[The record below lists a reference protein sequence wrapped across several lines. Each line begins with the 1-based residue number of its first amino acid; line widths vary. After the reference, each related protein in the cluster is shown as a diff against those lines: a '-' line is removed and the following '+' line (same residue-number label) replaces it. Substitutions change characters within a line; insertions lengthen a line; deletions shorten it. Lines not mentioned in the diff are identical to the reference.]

1 MADCNYTSNPK
12 VYGQYGEVV
21 MFATKINKEINH
33 VTRKT
38 KLRFN
43 YEGVQLPRAQGNR
56 LHGSRCAD
64 SNGARVALVRRRRSG
79 AWSWGRA
86 VGRVIDRRI
95 CRGT

>member
-1 MADCNYTSNPK
+1 MADCYYTSNPK
-12 VYGQYGEVV
+12 VYGGQYGEAAV
-21 MFATKINKEINH
+21 FATKTNEINH

-64 SNGARVALVRRRRSG
+64 SNGARVALRRRSG

-86 VGRVIDRRI
+86 VGRVIYRRI